1 MSTDNDVTAPQP
13 RPEDDATPVVI
24 DDVPRERAIVRFE
37 HLHKRF
43 GSLTVL
49 DDVSFSLERGR
60 TTAILG
66 PSGTGKSVLLKHL
79 VGLLRPDKGHVW
91 VADEDMA
98 AASDADKRRMRK
110 RFGMLFQD
118 GALFDSMS
126 AGDNVAFPLI
136 HHTKLSA
143 EERRAKA
150 EEKLALVE
158 LKGVYDRPTSA
169 LSGGQ
174 RKRVGLAR
182 AIVMEPE
189 IVLFDEPN
197 SGLDPLTSDTIDEL
211 IGSLKRQLGMTFVVI
226 THDIVSA
233 AAIADRVGMLWKGKL
248 IAYQETHDFVRSE
261 NPVVQRFL
269 ARNLGRNT
277 HV

>member
-1 MSTDNDVTAPQP
+1 MTDHVDIIPPQ
-13 RPEDDATPVVI
+13 DAIIRLENVS
-24 DDVPRERAIVRFE
+24 
-37 HLHKRF
+37 KRF
-43 GSLTVL
+43 GDLIVL
-49 DDVSFSLERGR
+49 DDVTMSFERGR
-60 TTAILG
+60 TTAIIG

-79 VGLLRPDKGHVW
+79 VGLLQPDSGHVW
-91 VADEDMA
+91 IGDVDMA
-98 AASDADKRRMRK
+98 VANEKLKYATRR

-126 AGDNVAFPLI
+126 AGDNVAFPLL
-136 HHTKLSA
+136 HHTTMSA

-158 LKGVYDRPTSA
+158 LKGLYDRPTPA

-182 AIVMEPE
+182 AIIMEPE

-211 IGSLKRQLGMTFVVI
+211 IGKMKAALGITFIVI

-233 AAIADRVGMLWKGKL
+233 EAIADRIGMLWKGKL
-248 IAYQETHDFVRSE
+248 VAYEETPKFVHSTD
-261 NPVVQRFL
+261 PVVKRFL
-269 ARNLGRNT
+269 ERNLGHRW
-277 HV
+277 

>member
-1 MSTDNDVTAPQP
+1 MSQP
-13 RPEDDATPVVI
+13 LDTIAPED
-24 DDVPRERAIVRFE
+24 AIIRLE
-37 HLHKRF
+37 HVNKRF
-43 GSLTVL
+43 GDLVVL
-49 DDVSFSLERGR
+49 DDVSMSIERGR
-60 TTAILG
+60 TTAIIG

-79 VGLLRPDKGHVW
+79 VGLLQPDSGQVWIGDVDMATAPDKLKY
-91 VADEDMA
+91 AT
-98 AASDADKRRMRK
+98 RK

-126 AGDNVAFPLI
+126 AGDNVAFPLL
-136 HHTKLSA
+136 HHTNLNA
-143 EERRAKA
+143 AQRRAKA

-158 LKGVYDRPTSA
+158 LDGLYDRPTPA

-211 IGSLKRQLGMTFVVI
+211 IGKMKVALGITFIVI

-233 AAIADRVGMLWKGKL
+233 AAIADRIGMLWKGKL
-248 IAYQETHDFVRSE
+248 IAYQETPRFVRSDDE
-261 NPVVQRFL
+261 VVARFL
-269 ARNLGRNT
+269 ARNLGRQR
-277 HV
+277 